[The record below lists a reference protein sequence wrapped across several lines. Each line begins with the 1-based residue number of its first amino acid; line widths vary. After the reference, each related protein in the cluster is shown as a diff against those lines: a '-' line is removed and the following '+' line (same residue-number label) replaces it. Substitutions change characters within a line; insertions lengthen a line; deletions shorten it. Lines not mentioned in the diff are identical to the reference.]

1 MKIAIVGFGNMG
13 KTFANG
19 FINARFIDLN
29 HLYVFKRSPINTN
42 LLDGI
47 PPKNIFYEL
56 NPVIKEV
63 DIIIL
68 AVKPQDF
75 ETLASILKQYISNQH
90 IVLSVMA
97 GVSINKIQQLL
108 CINKV
113 IRSMPNLP
121 SQIGLG
127 TTVLTASESIDRK
140 DLFII
145 QNLIN
150 TTGKSIFVENEKLI
164 DAATAVSGSGPAYV
178 FYFMQAMI
186 EAAQS
191 MGFSEAEAELL
202 VKQTFVGAVQLYSNN
217 AISTAEWIT
226 KVASK
231 GGTTEE
237 ALKCFEEAFVKQK
250 IKNGVEAARLR
261 SVQLGS

>member
-19 FINARFIDLN
+19 FINARFIDLD
-29 HLYVFKRSPINTN
+29 HLYVFKRSPINTE
-42 LLDGI
+42 LFQSI
-47 PPKNIFYEL
+47 PQQNIYYEL
-56 NPVIKEV
+56 HPVIKQV
-63 DIIIL
+63 DIVIL

-75 ETLASILKQYISNQH
+75 ESLASILKEYVSNQH

-97 GVSINKIQQLL
+97 GVSIQKIQHLL
-108 CINKV
+108 GIDKV

-186 EAAQS
+186 EAAQN

-217 AISTAEWIT
+217 AISTADWIT

-237 ALKCFEEAFVKQK
+237 ALKCFEEALVKQK
-250 IKNGVEAARLR
+250 IKNGVEAARIR
-261 SVQLGS
+261 SEQLGF